1 MRRSSPLADAPSSA
15 TRGPGPRP
23 LRGSAAVAVAM
34 VLALA
39 AAGEQRAV
47 GQQDTFTPLAV
58 STVTLGTVD
67 TDAAD
72 TGSVSTTITPA
83 DPRSVKV
90 VEVPATV
97 SVPGGVTSDLA
108 EVTLCLYLVAAGDA
122 GCAPNGGLSAEWAD
136 EDPDPADRAVLTWRP
151 DRVTTDGGGSVTDHG
166 FAVVGSNLH
175 LDASSTSD
183 LNDLAA
189 GATDVTVTF
198 RFRTSVAL
206 RAADGGYAVRV
217 VALDTNGNHSADAST
232 QSDWEQ
238 TGLTVSVFRSATTSR
253 SPMAFGALLPGAA
266 TIVEDVSSGEFVANA
281 PSALTIEATD
291 FTYDE
296 DDDGTPESTIAL
308 RGSAGEPTSDPAE
321 LAIDCNAGATFDANS
336 ALRLTT
342 NAQQFEGDLYSTG
355 TGESG
360 DARTHSCRLD
370 YGGGATAIGQE
381 HGGTIAITIAPGS

>member
-1 MRRSSPLADAPSSA
+1 MVAA
-15 TRGPGPRP
+15 
-23 LRGSAAVAVAM
+23 AAVMA
-34 VLALA
+34 LALA
-39 AAGEQRAV
+39 AAGEEGAA

-67 TDAAD
+67 TNSAEAA
-72 TGSVSTTITPA
+72 SASTTITPA

-97 SVPGGVTSDLA
+97 SVPGGVTSDLV

-122 GCAPNGGLSAEWAD
+122 GCAPDGGLSTEWAA

-151 DRVTTDGGGSVTDHG
+151 DRVTTDGGSVTDHG

-175 LDASSTSD
+175 SDASSTSD
-183 LNDLAA
+183 LNDLSA

-198 RFRTSVAL
+198 RFQTSVAL

-253 SPMAFGALLPGAA
+253 SPMAFGTLLPGTA
-266 TIVEDVSSGEFVANA
+266 TTAEDVSSGEFVANA

-296 DDDGTPESTIAL
+296 TGDGTPESTIAL
-308 RGSAGEPTSDPAE
+308 LGTAGAPGADPSQ
-321 LAIDCNAGATFDANS
+321 LAIDCNAGATFAEGS
-336 ALRLTT
+336 ALRLGTSPG
-342 NAQQFEGDLYSTG
+342 AGEYLEDGLYANG
-355 TGESG
+355 TGEGG
-360 DARTHSCRLD
+360 DTTRKHSCRLT
-370 YGGGATAIGQE
+370 YGGGAAGVGQE
-381 HGGTIAITIAPGS
+381 HGGTISISIVADPS